1 MDWIQ
6 IGTLSKFHSC
16 HIDTIK
22 ILRCHRTKRNDMQS
36 SSFQTTVEANLDM
49 TVSVP
54 SNNYLKSWFQY
65 IQIFKNGLRTATYII
80 YFRIKDLKIIH

>member
-22 ILRCHRTKRNDMQS
+22 ILRFHMTKWNDMQS
-36 SSFQTTVEANLDM
+36 SSYQTTVEANLDM
-49 TVSVP
+49 TVSMP
-54 SNNYLKSWFQY
+54 STSYLELWFQHN
-65 IQIFKNGLRTATYII
+65 QI
-80 YFRIKDLKIIH
+80 LKYSKMV

>member
-1 MDWIQ
+1 MDGIQ
-6 IGTLSKFHSC
+6 IGTLSKFHNW

-36 SSFQTTVEANLDM
+36 SSFQTTVEANLEM

-54 SNNYLKSWFQY
+54 SYNYLKLWFQY
-65 IQIFKNGLRTATYII
+65 IQISKYS
-80 YFRIKDLKIIH
+80 KMV

>member
-22 ILRCHRTKRNDMQS
+22 VLKKWNVMQS
-36 SSFQTTVEANLDM
+36 SGFQTTVEGNLDM
-49 TVSVP
+49 TVSMP
-54 SNNYLKSWFQY
+54 SPCCMELWFQY
-65 IQIFKNGLRTATYII
+65 NQI
-80 YFRIKDLKIIH
+80 LKYSKLV

>member
-22 ILRCHRTKRNDMQS
+22 ILRCHMTKWNYMQS
-36 SSFQTTVEANLDM
+36 SSIQTTVEANLDV
-49 TVSVP
+49 TVSMP
-54 SNNYLKSWFQY
+54 STTYIKLWFQY
-65 IQIFKNGLRTATYII
+65 NQI
-80 YFRIKDLKIIH
+80 LKYSKMV